1 MDNRIDDSTP
11 LLTESLVDDVQA
23 TEMPSYVINPEANS
37 ISDYQQK
44 NDIEKNGSKS
54 FAENANSEDVGAE
67 EKSLKESLNEL
78 EAPSAGIQQISSSI
92 DSSSARIQFARNI
105 SEVKPDAGL
114 GETDTDSL
122 QQDTELINSV
132 FGANFSSALV
142 TGNEEIINNPAIIS
156 GEDSGAVTEDSG
168 VVAGDLV
175 ATGKLNIS
183 DITTE
188 SSFTAAFGLAGTGG
202 YGQLSIDSDGNWKF
216 TADNSQDVIQDLTPS
231 DTPLI
236 DTFTVTSMDGTSHEI
251 SISISGLTVSATD
264 NDYAVDVQVSTD
276 NSQNLITD
284 KLTQNFSASTDTT
297 GDDTWSS
304 DPSNNFGWD
313 FDGASA
319 SGSFSPDV
327 VSSSVP
333 GITETYY
340 FDGSGGA
347 VLSDG
352 IGSGDSYSNMPSDP
366 TNNDASFELWVK
378 ADDTLD
384 HDVLF
389 ESGGT
394 VDGVSIRLNGT
405 VLEFFVKDGGT
416 NVQLSYDLNT
426 ASIDP
431 TAEFFQVTGVI
442 DTGNTV
448 TLYVNGQSV
457 VEQNAGSIQDWS
469 GSNDAGLGGVG
480 GNSINFDSPTAFEGD
495 VASFRFYE
503 KALTAD
509 EVLDNYQAM
518 TEAPQPTVDLIV
530 TGNIVTDSVA
540 DDNDVASFGPLVSDS
555 LILNFDAAN
564 DPSGDDDW
572 NSGNPVSNFVWD
584 LDGTSSSGSF
594 SPSAVTVSQPGIT
607 QAYHFDGTRGADL
620 SNNSGSADALQD
632 LAGNPSNNDASF
644 EIWFR
649 ADDIAD
655 HDVLFESGGTGNG
668 VSIRIN
674 GTVLEFYVKEGN
686 DHVLHTY
693 DLAAIGLDPRAQ
705 FVQVTGVIAISGNVE
720 LYING
725 TLAVADT
732 SGVIQDWDGGNDA
745 GLGGVAGNS
754 INFDSPTVFE
764 GDIASFRFYEKAL
777 SAGEVLDNYQ
787 AVAGMAVTSVNGMN
801 ISLTDGVALDGGT
814 LFIAADGSFSFE
826 ANESFTGEQ
835 QFTYKLENHQGDS
848 DEGVITITAAG
859 AISGTS
865 GNDVLLGTAGDDVI
879 YSMDGTDSISGAAG
893 NDVLVGG
900 NGVDTFSW
908 SSGDDGSASDPSV
921 DLVRN
926 FLGNDILD
934 FSGLLV
940 GESADSV
947 TLDGYLDFNFNGEDT
962 IVDVKAGGTGSAVTQ
977 QVVLE
982 GSDIAS
988 GGATDQEIIDGLL
1001 NAGQLSTD

>member
-1 MDNRIDDSTP
+1 MDKPINNSKQLPSKDV
-11 LLTESLVDDVQA
+11 VDDVPA
-23 TEMPSYVINPEANS
+23 TDIHKRDTNPDIHFVSEG
-37 ISDYQQK
+37 QQK
-44 NDIEKNGSKS
+44 NDVEKNGRES
-54 FAENANSEDVGAE
+54 FAENIGSEDISTE
-67 EKSLKESLNEL
+67 EKSLEERLNEL
-78 EAPSAGIQQISSSI
+78 EEPSAGIQQISSSI
-92 DSSSARIQFARNI
+92 DSNSARIQFARNA

-114 GETDTDSL
+114 GETDTDTL
-122 QQDTELINSV
+122 QQDIELIDSV

-142 TGNEEIINNPAIIS
+142 AGNQEIINNPAIIS
-156 GEDSGAVTEDSG
+156 GEDSGAVTEDLG
-168 VVAGDLV
+168 VVAGYLV
-175 ATGKLNIS
+175 ATGKLNVS
-183 DITTE
+183 DIAAE
-188 SSFTAAFGLAGTGG
+188 SSFTAATGIAGTGG
-202 YGQLSIDSDGNWKF
+202 YGQLSIDSDGNWGF
-216 TADNSQDVIQDLTPS
+216 TADNSQDVIQDLTPL

-236 DTFTVTSMDGTSHEI
+236 DKFTVTSVDGTSHEI

-284 KLTQNFSASTDTT
+284 KLIQNFSASTDTA

-304 DPSNNFGWD
+304 DPTNNFIWD
-313 FDGASA
+313 FDGMSA
-319 SGSFSPDV
+319 SGSFSPDA
-327 VSSSVP
+327 VSSSIP
-333 GITETYY
+333 GITEAYH

-347 VLSDG
+347 VLSDA

-378 ADDTLD
+378 AADTSD

-405 VLEFFVKDGGT
+405 VLEFFVKDGGAS
-416 NVQLSYDLNT
+416 VKLSYDLNT

-431 TAEFFQVTGVI
+431 TAEFFQVAGVI

-448 TLYVNGQSV
+448 TLYVNDQSV
-457 VEQNAGSIQDWS
+457 VEQSAGSIQDWS

-509 EVLDNYQAM
+509 EVLDNYQAL
-518 TEAPQPTVDLIV
+518 TEAPRPTVDLVV

-540 DDNDVASFGPLVSDS
+540 DDNDVASFGPLVSDN

-564 DPSGDDDW
+564 DSSGDDW
-572 NSGNPVSNFVWD
+572 NSGNPTSNSVWD
-584 LDGTSSSGSF
+584 FDGTSSSASF
-594 SPSAVTVSQPGIT
+594 SPSDVTVSQPGIT
-607 QAYHFDGTRGADL
+607 QAYHFDGTRGAVL

-632 LAGNPSNNDASF
+632 LPGNPTNNDASF

-649 ADDIAD
+649 ADDITD

-725 TLAVADT
+725 TLAAADT
-732 SGVIQDWDGGNDA
+732 SGAIQDWDGGNDA
-745 GLGGVAGNS
+745 GLGGIADNS
-754 INFDSPTVFE
+754 INFDSPTIFE

-787 AVAGMAVTSVNGMN
+787 AVAGMAVTSVNGMYV
-801 ISLTDGVALDGGT
+801 SLTDGVALDGGT

-826 ANESFTGEQ
+826 ANDSFAGEQ

-848 DEGVITITAAG
+848 DEGVVTITAAG

-865 GNDVLLGTAGDDVI
+865 GNDVLSGTVDDDVI

-908 SSGDDGSASDPSV
+908 SSGDDGSTSDPAV

-926 FLGNDILD
+926 FLGGDILD
-934 FSGLLV
+934 FSNLLT
-940 GESADSV
+940 GESANSV
-947 TLDGYLDFNFNGEDT
+947 ILDDYLDFNFNGEDT
-962 IVDVKAGGTGSAVTQ
+962 IIDVKAGGVSSAITQ
-977 QVVLE
+977 RVVLE

-988 GGATDQEIIDGLL
+988 GGATDQAILDSLL
-1001 NAGQLSTD
+1001 NAGQLITD

>member
-1 MDNRIDDSTP
+1 MDNRIDNSTP
-11 LLTESLVDDVQA
+11 ALTEDSVDDMQA
-23 TEMPSYVINPEANS
+23 TDIPPYVINPDAHV
-37 ISDYQQK
+37 ISDDQQK
-44 NDIEKNGSKS
+44 NDPEENGSEFS
-54 FAENANSEDVGAE
+54 AESVGSEDASDE
-67 EKSLKESLNEL
+67 EKSLEERLNEL
-78 EAPSAGIQQISSSI
+78 EAPSAGVQQVSSSI
-92 DSSSARIQFARNI
+92 DSNNARIQFSRNI
-105 SEVKPDAGL
+105 SEVKPDAGI
-114 GETDTDSL
+114 GETDTESL
-122 QQDTELINSV
+122 QQNTELIDTV
-132 FGANFSSALV
+132 FGANFSSVLV
-142 TGNEEIINNPAIIS
+142 AGNEELINNPAVIS
-156 GEDSGAVTEDSG
+156 GEDTGAVTEDSD
-168 VVAGDLV
+168 VVAGNLV
-175 ATGKLNIS
+175 ATGKLNVS
-183 DITTE
+183 DIAAE
-188 SSFTAAFGLAGTGG
+188 SSFTVASGLTGTGG
-202 YGQLSIDSDGNWKF
+202 YGQLSIDSDGSWKF

-236 DTFTVTSMDGTSHEI
+236 DTFTVTSVDGTSHEI

-284 KLTQNFSASTDTT
+284 KLTQNFSASTDTV

-304 DPSNNFGWD
+304 EPSNNFGWD
-313 FDGASA
+313 FDGTSA
-319 SGSFSPDV
+319 SGSFSPDP
-327 VSSSVP
+327 VSSSIP
-333 GITETYY
+333 GITEAYH
-340 FDGSGGA
+340 FDGSGGV

-352 IGSGDSYSNMPSDP
+352 VGSGDSYSNMPSDP

-378 ADDTLD
+378 AADTLD

-405 VLEFFVKDGGT
+405 VLEFFVKDGSA
-416 NVQLSYDLNT
+416 NAQLSYDLST

-448 TLYVNGQSV
+448 TLYVNGQLV
-457 VEQNAGSIQDWS
+457 VEQNSGSIQDWS
-469 GSNDAGLGGVG
+469 GSNDAGLGSVG

-503 KALTAD
+503 KALTAG

-518 TEAPQPTVDLIV
+518 IEPPLPTVDLIV

-540 DDNDVASFGPLVSDS
+540 DDNDVASFGPLASDS
-555 LILNFDAAN
+555 LVLNFDAAN
-564 DPSGDDDW
+564 DPGGDDDW
-572 NSGNPVSNFVWD
+572 NSGNPTSNFVWD
-584 LDGTSSSGSF
+584 FDGSSSSGNF
-594 SPSAVTVSQPGIT
+594 SSTAVTVNQPGIT

-632 LAGNPSNNDASF
+632 LPGNPSNNDASF

-686 DHVLHTY
+686 DSVLHTY
-693 DLAAIGLDPRAQ
+693 DLAVIGLDPTAQ
-705 FVQVTGVIAISGNVE
+705 FIQVTGVIAVSGNVE

-754 INFDSPTVFE
+754 INFDSPTAFE
-764 GDIASFRFYEKAL
+764 GDIASFRFYDKAL
-777 SAGEVLDNYQ
+777 SAEEVFDNYQ
-787 AVAGMAVTSVNGMN
+787 AVAGMAVTLVNGMDV
-801 ISLTDGVALDGGT
+801 SLTDGVVLDGGT

-826 ANESFTGEQ
+826 ANDNFAGVQ
-835 QFTYKLENHQGDS
+835 QFTYTLENHQGDS

-859 AISGTS
+859 AITGTS
-865 GNDVLLGTAGDDVI
+865 GNDVLLGTSGDDVI
-879 YSMDGTDSISGAAG
+879 YSQDGTDSLSGGAG
-893 NDVLVGG
+893 NDILVGG
-900 NGVDTFSW
+900 NGTDTFSW
-908 SSGDDGSASDPSV
+908 SSGDDGSVSDPVV

-934 FSGLLV
+934 FSDLLM
-940 GESADSV
+940 GESADSI
-947 TLDGYLDFNFNGEDT
+947 TLDSYLDFNFNGEDT
-962 IVDVKAGGTGSAVTQ
+962 IIDVKAGGAGSAVTQ
-977 QVVLE
+977 KVVLE

-988 GGATDQEIIDGLL
+988 GGANDQAILDSLL
-1001 NAGQLSTD
+1001 NAGQLNTD

>member
-1 MDNRIDDSTP
+1 MDDRIDDSKQSP
-11 LLTESLVDDVQA
+11 SKESVDDVLA
-23 TEMPSYVINPEANS
+23 TDTLPGVTNPGTHFVSEGL
-37 ISDYQQK
+37 QK
-44 NDIEKNGSKS
+44 NDVEKNGPEF
-54 FAENANSEDVGAE
+54 FAENIDSEDIGAE
-67 EKSLKESLNEL
+67 EKSLEERLNEL
-78 EAPSAGIQQISSSI
+78 EEPSAGIQQISSSI
-92 DSSSARIQFARNI
+92 DSNSARIQFARNN

-114 GETDTDSL
+114 GETDTGSL
-122 QQDTELINSV
+122 QQDTELIDSV

-142 TGNEEIINNPAIIS
+142 AGNEEIINNPAIIS
-156 GEDSGAVTEDSG
+156 GEDSGAVTEDLD
-168 VVAGDLV
+168 VVEGDLV
-175 ATGKLNIS
+175 ATGKLNVS
-183 DITTE
+183 DIAAE
-188 SSFTAAFGLAGTGG
+188 SSFTVSTGLAGTGG
-202 YGQLSIDSDGNWKF
+202 YGQLSIDSDGNWEF

-231 DTPLI
+231 DIPLI
-236 DTFTVTSMDGTSHEI
+236 DTFTVTSVDGTSHEI

-264 NDYAVDVQVSTD
+264 NEYAVDVQVSTD

-284 KLTQNFSASTDTT
+284 KLIQNFSASTDTA

-304 DPSNNFGWD
+304 DSTNNFIWD
-313 FDGASA
+313 FDGTSA
-319 SGSFSPDV
+319 SGSFFPDA
-327 VSSSVP
+327 VSSSIP
-333 GITETYY
+333 GITEAYH

-347 VLSDG
+347 VLSDA

-378 ADDTLD
+378 ADDTSD

-405 VLEFFVKDGGT
+405 VLEFFVKDGGA
-416 NVQLSYDLNT
+416 NVKLSYDLNT
-426 ASIDP
+426 GSIDP
-431 TAEFFQVTGVI
+431 TAEFFQVAGVI

-457 VEQNAGSIQDWS
+457 VEQSAGSIQDWS

-518 TEAPQPTVDLIV
+518 TEAPLPTVDLIV

-540 DDNDVASFGPLVSDS
+540 DDNDVASFGPLVSDN

-572 NSGNPVSNFVWD
+572 NSGNPTSNFVWD
-584 LDGTSSSGSF
+584 FDGTSSSGSF
-594 SPSAVTVSQPGIT
+594 SPSAVTASQPGIT

-632 LAGNPSNNDASF
+632 LPGNPTNNDASF

-649 ADDIAD
+649 ADDITD

-693 DLAAIGLDPRAQ
+693 DLAVIGLDPRAQ

-732 SGVIQDWDGGNDA
+732 SGAIQDWDGGNDA
-745 GLGGVAGNS
+745 GLGGIADNS

-787 AVAGMAVTSVNGMN
+787 AVAGMAVTSVNGMDV
-801 ISLTDGVALDGGT
+801 SLTDGVALDGGT

-826 ANESFTGEQ
+826 ANDSFAGEQ

-848 DEGVITITAAG
+848 DEGVVTITAAG
-859 AISGTS
+859 AINGTS
-865 GNDVLLGTAGDDVI
+865 GNDVLSGTADDDVI

-908 SSGDDGSASDPSV
+908 SSGDDGSASDPAV

-926 FLGNDILD
+926 FIGNDILD
-934 FSGLLV
+934 FSNLLT

-947 TLDGYLDFNFNGEDT
+947 ILDDYLDFNFNGEDT
-962 IVDVKAGGTGSAVTQ
+962 IIDVKAGGASSAITQ
-977 QVVLE
+977 RVALE

-988 GGATDQEIIDGLL
+988 GGATDQAILDSLL
-1001 NAGQLSTD
+1001 SAGRLITD